1 MMPVLYDIFLHTGG
15 RTQRPARRLEMCPCA
30 YMGYIGGASKTDAP
44 FPKVGTGLLCAIK
57 VVLFHPE
64 FFHMLKG
71 ISVFF

>member
-1 MMPVLYDIFLHTGG
+1 
-15 RTQRPARRLEMCPCA
+15 MCPCA

-44 FPKVGTGLLCAIK
+44 FPKVGMGLLCAIK